1 MLLNYCANS
10 AVEAEG
16 HFKNVKVLNNIITH
30 NTARQVQLL
39 SL

>member
-16 HFKNVKVLNNIITH
+16 HFKNVKVLNNITQ
-30 NTARQVQLL
+30 NTARWVQLL